1 MSTFHNSFPGRE
13 ISSATLPT
21 PPPHKPCHRD
31 PLTCL
36 ASPQKRGLILIVR
49 WRSNPEFL
57 FLILSDNPAQNTHVA
72 SSSAWTPS
80 GTCLPPPRPPRAS
93 PWTTPGGT
101 PGSWPR
107 AWGAASRTCT
117 WLRGPRGSAQGSR
130 ARGPWARPSPTCART
145 FWSAARRPEFHV
157 DLLLF
162 WLQLFRHLQAHML
175 TKNEENIEQLVV
187 LQIKRVNLIRD
198 S

>member
-1 MSTFHNSFPGRE
+1 MRSIKTTKSTLVTSRRRGCLGFGLARRHGGALSRSFGR
-13 ISSATLPT
+13 L
-21 PPPHKPCHRD
+21 RD
-31 PLTCL
+31 AGFT
-36 ASPQKRGLILIVR
+36 
-49 WRSNPEFL
+49 RSL
-57 FLILSDNPAQNTHVA
+57 
-72 SSSAWTPS
+72 
-80 GTCLPPPRPPRAS
+80 
-93 PWTTPGGT
+93 
-101 PGSWPR
+101 PR